1 MNFNNLLDTTFGP
14 LEFLRPYWLLGIIIV
29 VAISLWRYQRNQ
41 YKQTSIIANHLS
53 EHLVTLPETT
63 KSNRLALNLLAIIAC
78 IALSGPSIRS
88 VKLPVYEM
96 QKAQVI
102 AFDLSFS
109 MYATDIKP
117 NRLSRAKYKAIDL
130 LKQWTEGDK
139 ALIAYA
145 GDAFTITPL
154 TTDSNSIINHIPY
167 LSPDLMPERGSRPDL
182 ALQKAISLLKNA
194 GYQQGHIVFISD
206 GFDKDSQEK
215 MQEMLKGT
223 KWMVSVLSM
232 ATKEGAAIKLN
243 DGSLLKDS
251 NDNIVI
257 PKLNRNT
264 LYPVTQMSDG
274 LLLNFDAS
282 GQDIQLLAA
291 HYDTKELQKEDS
303 ESSTKTDNKQ
313 PIDDGYWVSLLLIPL
328 FLLFFRKGVF
338 YALLLTV
345 MLPLTTPKVE
355 ASIWENDQ
363 QNAYQAF
370 QNKNYKEASEVF
382 ANSSWKAA
390 SLFKDKQYK
399 QAETVYL
406 NEVKTNP
413 GDANTLYNLGNAQAM
428 QQKYEQALTSFNNA
442 LAINPNFKEALAN
455 KAAVEKLLQ
464 QQEQQKKQ
472 PPSDQ
477 NQDNQQQDEQQE
489 QQSSEKQSQDGQQ
502 QDEQQQDQ
510 QPSTEQQPSEKQ
522 DQDGQQQDQQ
532 SSSEQQSSEQQNQN
546 SQQQDGQQ
554 QEQQSSSEQQSSEQ
568 QNQDDQQQ
576 DGQQQEQQPSSE
588 QQSSEQQS
596 QNAQQQDGQQQEQQP
611 SSEQQLSEED
621 EQKEQQEQS
630 SIAQSNE
637 QSDQEESPTDKA
649 ANLSTSEDDLTENEE
664 YEELP
669 IWLKNMPDDP
679 SLLLR
684 NKMRLEYRKRA
695 ANKPVL
701 QNNNGE
707 IW

>member
-29 VAISLWRYQRNQ
+29 VAISLWRHQRNQ
-41 YKQTSIIANHLS
+41 YKKTSIIANHLS

-78 IALSGPSIRS
+78 IALSGPNVRS
-88 VKLPVYEM
+88 VKLPVYEL

-274 LLLNFDAS
+274 LLLDFDVS

-370 QNKNYKEASEVF
+370 QNKNYKEASQVF
-382 ANSSWKAA
+382 EDSSWKAA
-390 SLFKDKQYK
+390 ALFKNKQYE

-413 GDANTLYNLGNAQAM
+413 GDANTFYNLGNTQAM

-464 QQEQQKKQ
+464 QQEQQKNQ
-472 PPSDQ
+472 SSSDQ
-477 NQDNQQQDEQQE
+477 NKDNQQQDEQQQSSDQQDQEQPSE
-489 QQSSEKQSQDGQQ
+489 QQSSEQQSQDGQQ
-502 QDEQQQDQ
+502 QD
-510 QPSTEQQPSEKQ
+510 
-522 DQDGQQQDQQ
+522 
-532 SSSEQQSSEQQNQN
+532 
-546 SQQQDGQQ
+546 
-554 QEQQSSSEQQSSEQ
+554 
-568 QNQDDQQQ
+568 
-576 DGQQQEQQPSSE
+576 QQPSSE

-596 QNAQQQDGQQQEQQP
+596 QDSQQQDGQQQDQQP
-611 SSEQQLSEED
+611 SSEQQSSEQQNQDGQQQDGQQQDQQPSSEQQSSEQQNQDSQQQDGQQQDQQPSSEEKN
-621 EQKEQQEQS
+621 QNEQQEQS

-637 QSDQEESPTDKA
+637 QSDKQSDEPSEQEESPTDKA
-649 ANLSTSEDDLTENEE
+649 VNLTPSEEDLTKNEE

>member
-1 MNFNNLLDTTFGP
+1 MNFNNLFDITLGP
-14 LEFLRPYWLLGIIIV
+14 LEFLRPYWLLGIIV
-29 VAISLWRYQRNQ
+29 VLAISLWRYQRNQ

-53 EHLVTLPETT
+53 EHLITLPETT
-63 KSNRLALNLLAIIAC
+63 QSNHLALNLLAIIAC

-88 VKLPVYEM
+88 VKLPVYEI

-102 AFDLSFS
+102 AFDLSYS

-206 GFDKDSQEK
+206 GFDEESQQK

-232 ATKEGAAIKLN
+232 ATKEGAAIKLT

-251 NDNIVI
+251 NDDIVI

-274 LLLNFDAS
+274 LLVNFDAK

-291 HYDTKELQKEDS
+291 HYDTKELNKKDN
-303 ESSTKTDNKQ
+303 ESSKQTDNKQ

-345 MLPLTTPKVE
+345 ALPLTTPKVE

-370 QNKNYKEASEVF
+370 QNKNYKEASEIF
-382 ANSSWKAA
+382 EDPTWKASA
-390 SLFKDKQYK
+390 LFKDKQYK
-399 QAETVYL
+399 QAEAVYL
-406 NEVKTNP
+406 NETKENP
-413 GDANTLYNLGNAQAM
+413 NDANTFYNLGNTQAM
-428 QQKYEQALTSFNNA
+428 QKKYEQALTNFNNA
-442 LAINPNFKEALAN
+442 LKIKPNFEQALTN
-455 KAAVEKLLQ
+455 KAAVEKLL
-464 QQEQQKKQ
+464 EQQKQ
-472 PPSDQ
+472 QENQQSSDK
-477 NQDNQQQDEQQE
+477 NQDNQQQDEQQQD
-489 QQSSEKQSQDGQQ
+489 QQSSEQQSKDNKQ
-502 QDEQQQDQ
+502 QDEQQN
-510 QPSTEQQPSEKQ
+510 ER
-522 DQDGQQQDQQ
+522 GQQQDQQ
-532 SSSEQQSSEQQNQN
+532 SSEQQNESEQQQDQQSSEQQNE
-546 SQQQDGQQ
+546 SGQQQD
-554 QEQQSSSEQQSSEQ
+554 QQSSEQ
-568 QNQDDQQQ
+568 QNESGQQQ
-576 DGQQQEQQPSSE
+576 D
-588 QQSSEQQS
+588 QQSSEQQNES
-596 QNAQQQDGQQQEQQP
+596 GQQQDQQSP
-611 SSEQQLSEED
+611 
-621 EQKEQQEQS
+621 EQKNNQQEQS
-630 SIAQSNE
+630 AASEEKENIQQSE
-637 QSDQEESPTDKA
+637 EEMSQQEELQAEQA
-649 ANLSTSEDDLTENEE
+649 AASTSISEDDSTSNEE
-664 YEELP
+664 YEKLP

-684 NKMRLEYRKRA
+684 NKMKLEYRKRA
-695 ANKPVL
+695 ADKPVL

>member
-1 MNFNNLLDTTFGP
+1 MNFNNLFDITLGP
-14 LEFLRPYWLLGIIIV
+14 LEFLRPYWLLGIIV
-29 VAISLWRYQRNQ
+29 VLAISLWRYQRNQ

-53 EHLVTLPETT
+53 EHLITLPETT
-63 KSNRLALNLLAIIAC
+63 QSNRLALNLLAIIAC

-88 VKLPVYEM
+88 VKLPVYEI

-102 AFDLSFS
+102 AFDLSYS

-206 GFDKDSQEK
+206 GFDEESQRK
-215 MQEMLKGT
+215 MQEMLRGT
-223 KWMVSVLSM
+223 KWIVSVLSM
-232 ATKEGAAIKLN
+232 ATKEGAAIKLT

-251 NDNIVI
+251 NDDIVI

-274 LLLNFDAS
+274 LLVNFDAK

-291 HYDTKELQKEDS
+291 HYDTKELNKKDN
-303 ESSTKTDNKQ
+303 ESSKQTDNKQ

-345 MLPLTTPKVE
+345 ALPLTTPKVE

-370 QNKNYKEASEVF
+370 QNKNYKEASEIF
-382 ANSSWKAA
+382 EDPTWKASA
-390 SLFKDKQYK
+390 LFKDKQYK
-399 QAETVYL
+399 QAEAVYL
-406 NEVKTNP
+406 NETKENP
-413 GDANTLYNLGNAQAM
+413 NDANTFYNLGNTQAM
-428 QQKYEQALTSFNNA
+428 QKKYEQALTNFNNA
-442 LAINPNFKEALAN
+442 LKIKPNFEQALAN
-455 KAAVEKLLQ
+455 KAAVEKLLKQ
-464 QQEQQKKQ
+464 QKQQENQQS
-472 PPSDQ
+472 SDK
-477 NQDNQQQDEQQE
+477 NQDN
-489 QQSSEKQSQDGQQ
+489 QQ

-510 QPSTEQQPSEKQ
+510 QPSEQQNKDDQQQSSEQ
-522 DQDGQQQDQQ
+522 QNESGQQQDQQ
-532 SSSEQQSSEQQNQN
+532 SSEQQNESEQQQT
-546 SQQQDGQQ
+546 
-554 QEQQSSSEQQSSEQ
+554 QQS
-568 QNQDDQQQ
+568 
-576 DGQQQEQQPSSE
+576 P
-588 QQSSEQQS
+588 
-596 QNAQQQDGQQQEQQP
+596 
-611 SSEQQLSEED
+611 
-621 EQKEQQEQS
+621 EQKNNQQEQS
-630 SIAQSNE
+630 AASEENENIQQSE
-637 QSDQEESPTDKA
+637 EEMSQQEELQTEQA
-649 ANLSTSEDDLTENEE
+649 AASTSISEDDSISNEE
-664 YEELP
+664 YEKLP

-684 NKMRLEYRKRA
+684 NKMKLEYRKRA
-695 ANKPVL
+695 ADKPVL

>member
-1 MNFNNLLDTTFGP
+1 MNFNNLLETTLGP
-14 LEFLRPYWLLGIIIV
+14 LEFLRPYWLLGIVIV
-29 VAISLWRYQRNQ
+29 LAISLWRYQRHQ

-88 VKLPVYEM
+88 VELPVYEA

-223 KWMVSVLSM
+223 KWMVSILSM
-232 ATKEGAAIKLN
+232 ATKKGAPIKLN
-243 DGSLLKDS
+243 DGRLLKDA
-251 NDNIVI
+251 NDDIVI
-257 PKLNRNT
+257 PKLNTKT

-282 GQDIQLLAA
+282 GQDIQLLTE
-291 HYDTKELQKEDS
+291 HYDTKELHKEESDS
-303 ESSTKTDNKQ
+303 TKKTDNKQ
-313 PIDDGYWVSLLLIPL
+313 PIDDGYWISLLLVPL
-328 FLLFFRKGVF
+328 FLLLFRKGVF

-345 MLPLTTPKVE
+345 MLPLSTPKVE

-370 QNKNYKEASEVF
+370 QNKNYKEASEAF
-382 ANSSWKAA
+382 EDSSWKAA
-390 SLFKDKQYK
+390 ALFKDKQYK
-399 QAETVYL
+399 QAETVYIK
-406 NEVKTNP
+406 EAKTNP
-413 GDANTLYNLGNAQAM
+413 NDANTFYNLGNAQAM
-428 QQKYEQALTSFNNA
+428 QQKYEQALTSFNKA

-455 KAAVEKLLQ
+455 KAAVEKLLE
-464 QQEQQKKQ
+464 QQEQQEDQ
-472 PPSDQ
+472 QSSDQ
-477 NQDNQQQDEQQE
+477 NQDNQQQDEQQQDQQESSE

-510 QPSTEQQPSEKQ
+510 QPPSEQQPSEKQ
-522 DQDGQQQDQQ
+522 DQDGQQQ
-532 SSSEQQSSEQQNQN
+532 EQQSSEQQSQN
-546 SQQQDGQQ
+546 DQQQDGQQQDQQSSEQQSQSTQQQDGQQ
-554 QEQQSSSEQQSSEQ
+554 QEQQ
-568 QNQDDQQQ
+568 
-576 DGQQQEQQPSSE
+576 
-588 QQSSEQQS
+588 
-596 QNAQQQDGQQQEQQP
+596 
-611 SSEQQLSEED
+611 LSEEKD
-621 EQKEQQEQS
+621 LNEQQEQS

-649 ANLSTSEDDLTENEE
+649 GNLNASEEDLTKNEE

-695 ANKPVL
+695 ENKPVL

>member
-1 MNFNNLLDTTFGP
+1 MNFNNLFDITLGP
-14 LEFLRPYWLLGIIIV
+14 LEFLRPYWLLGIIV
-29 VAISLWRYQRNQ
+29 VLAISLWRYQRNQ

-53 EHLVTLPETT
+53 EHLITLPETT
-63 KSNRLALNLLAIIAC
+63 QSNRLALNLLAIIAC

-88 VKLPVYEM
+88 VKLPVYEI

-102 AFDLSFS
+102 AFDLSYS

-206 GFDKDSQEK
+206 GFDEESQQK

-232 ATKEGAAIKLN
+232 ATKEGAAIKLT

-251 NDNIVI
+251 NDDIVI

-274 LLLNFDAS
+274 LLVNFDAK

-291 HYDTKELQKEDS
+291 HYDTKELNKKDN
-303 ESSTKTDNKQ
+303 ESSKQTDNKQ

-345 MLPLTTPKVE
+345 ALPLTTPKVE

-382 ANSSWKAA
+382 EDPAWKASA
-390 SLFKDKQYK
+390 LFKDKQYK
-399 QAETVYL
+399 QAEAVYL
-406 NEVKTNP
+406 NETKENP
-413 GDANTLYNLGNAQAM
+413 NDANTFYNLGNTQAM
-428 QQKYEQALTSFNNA
+428 QKKYEQALTNFNNA
-442 LAINPNFKEALAN
+442 LKIKPNFEQALTN
-455 KAAVEKLLQ
+455 KAAVEKLL
-464 QQEQQKKQ
+464 EQQKQ
-472 PPSDQ
+472 QENQQSSDK
-477 NQDNQQQDEQQE
+477 NQDNQQQDEQQQD
-489 QQSSEKQSQDGQQ
+489 QQSSEQQSKDNKQ
-502 QDEQQQDQ
+502 QDEQQNE
-510 QPSTEQQPSEKQ
+510 S
-522 DQDGQQQDQQ
+522 GQQQDQQ
-532 SSSEQQSSEQQNQN
+532 SSEQQNESGQQQDQQSSEQQNE
-546 SQQQDGQQ
+546 SGQQQD
-554 QEQQSSSEQQSSEQ
+554 QQSSEQ
-568 QNQDDQQQ
+568 QN
-576 DGQQQEQQPSSE
+576 ESE
-588 QQSSEQQS
+588 QQQTQQS
-596 QNAQQQDGQQQEQQP
+596 P
-611 SSEQQLSEED
+611 
-621 EQKEQQEQS
+621 EQKNNQQEQS
-630 SIAQSNE
+630 AASEEKENIQQSE
-637 QSDQEESPTDKA
+637 EEMSQQEELQAEQA
-649 ANLSTSEDDLTENEE
+649 AASTSISEDDSTSNEE
-664 YEELP
+664 YEKLP

-684 NKMRLEYRKRA
+684 NKMKLEYRKRA
-695 ANKPVL
+695 ADKPVL

>member
-1 MNFNNLLDTTFGP
+1 MNFNNLFDITLGP
-14 LEFLRPYWLLGIIIV
+14 LEFLRPYWLLGIIV
-29 VAISLWRYQRNQ
+29 VLAISLWRYQRNQ

-53 EHLVTLPETT
+53 EHLITLPETT
-63 KSNRLALNLLAIIAC
+63 QSNRLALNLLAIIAC

-88 VKLPVYEM
+88 VKLPVYEI

-102 AFDLSFS
+102 AFDLSYS

-206 GFDKDSQEK
+206 GFDEESQQK

-232 ATKEGAAIKLN
+232 ATKEGAAIKLT

-251 NDNIVI
+251 NDDIVI

-274 LLLNFDAS
+274 LLVNFDAK

-291 HYDTKELQKEDS
+291 HYDTKELNKKDN
-303 ESSTKTDNKQ
+303 ESSKQTDNKQ

-345 MLPLTTPKVE
+345 ALPLTTPKVE

-382 ANSSWKAA
+382 EDPAWKASA
-390 SLFKDKQYK
+390 LFKDKQYK
-399 QAETVYL
+399 QAEAVYL
-406 NEVKTNP
+406 NETKENP
-413 GDANTLYNLGNAQAM
+413 NDANTFYNLGNTQAM
-428 QQKYEQALTSFNNA
+428 QKKYEQALTNFNNA
-442 LAINPNFKEALAN
+442 LKIKPNFEQALTN
-455 KAAVEKLLQ
+455 KAAVEKLL
-464 QQEQQKKQ
+464 EQQKQ
-472 PPSDQ
+472 QENQQSSDK
-477 NQDNQQQDEQQE
+477 NQDNQQQDEQQQD
-489 QQSSEKQSQDGQQ
+489 QQSSEQQSKDNKQ
-502 QDEQQQDQ
+502 QDEQQNE
-510 QPSTEQQPSEKQ
+510 S
-522 DQDGQQQDQQ
+522 GQQQDQQ
-532 SSSEQQSSEQQNQN
+532 SSEQQNESEQQQDQQSSEQQNE
-546 SQQQDGQQ
+546 SGQQQD
-554 QEQQSSSEQQSSEQ
+554 QQSSEQ
-568 QNQDDQQQ
+568 QNESGQQQ
-576 DGQQQEQQPSSE
+576 D
-588 QQSSEQQS
+588 QQSSEQQ
-596 QNAQQQDGQQQEQQP
+596 NE
-611 SSEQQLSEED
+611 SEQQQTQQSP
-621 EQKEQQEQS
+621 EQKNNQQEQS
-630 SIAQSNE
+630 AASEEKENIQQSE
-637 QSDQEESPTDKA
+637 EEMSQQEELQAEQA
-649 ANLSTSEDDLTENEE
+649 AASTSISEDDSTSNEE
-664 YEELP
+664 YEKLP

-684 NKMRLEYRKRA
+684 NKMKLEYRKRA
-695 ANKPVL
+695 ADKPVL